1 MRYIRVCRLHP
12 ILWRNGE
19 GCDLGSLLYSSVP
32 LLYSSVPLLS
42 LLFPSFMSS
51 FGFFALP
58 FLLDVHGILYK
69 MIQEVPDQ
77 LAQASWLLK
86 AEQTPLA

>member
-1 MRYIRVCRLHP
+1 ME
-12 ILWRNGE
+12 WRDQ
-19 GCDLGSLLYSSVP
+19 CKKLLALPALPVLPSCI
-32 LLYSSVPLLS
+32 
-42 LLFPSFMSS
+42 FPSFMSS

>member
-19 GCDLGSLLYSSVP
+19 GCDLGS